1 MLSAVKWHPDSVAS
15 DQGEGQITGNCVTGQ
30 VNIQGRQATPL
41 LRSML
46 FCVRVQPSGLSL
58 SADGRE
64 LWVADSESSTVR
76 SMDLASGGGR
86 VIHFAKQTILL
97 SPNACMCQS
106 AHPYSWLDWQSASAK
121 HQTVVPEA
129 VQAIRT
135 PALALLA
142 TPYR

>member
-1 MLSAVKWHPDSVAS
+1 ML
-15 DQGEGQITGNCVTGQ
+15 C
-30 VNIQGRQATPL
+30 
-41 LRSML
+41 
-46 FCVRVQPSGLSL
+46 CVRVQPSGLSL

-86 VIHFAKQTILL
+86 VNHFAKQSPLTI
-97 SPNACMCQS
+97 ACMCQS
-106 AHPYSWLDWQSASAK
+106 AQPYSWLDWLPLQSASAK

>member
-1 MLSAVKWHPDSVAS
+1 ML
-15 DQGEGQITGNCVTGQ
+15 C
-30 VNIQGRQATPL
+30 
-41 LRSML
+41 
-46 FCVRVQPSGLSL
+46 CVRVQPSGLSL

-86 VIHFAKQTILL
+86 VNHFAKQTILL

-106 AHPYSWLDWQSASAK
+106 AQPYSWLDWLPLQSASAK

-129 VQAIRT
+129 GQAIRT